1 MGGFLAFRCAGKRDF
16 YAGDMIIDIFKLHV
30 ASFNELI
37 LLHNF
42 LNKWDHI
49 WEIIPETDNPKILF
63 LFDFY
68 LQIIVYQYWN
78 FRTSMLLS

>member
-42 LNKWDHI
+42 LNK
-49 WEIIPETDNPKILF
+49 
-63 LFDFY
+63 
-68 LQIIVYQYWN
+68 
-78 FRTSMLLS
+78 